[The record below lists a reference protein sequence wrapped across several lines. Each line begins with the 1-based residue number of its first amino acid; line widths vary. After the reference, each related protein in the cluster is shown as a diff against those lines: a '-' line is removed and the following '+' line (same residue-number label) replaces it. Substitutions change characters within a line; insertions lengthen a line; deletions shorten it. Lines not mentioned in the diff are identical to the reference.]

1 MKKGASFD
9 LYDNIPED
17 MRIYLQNYGFNF
29 SKKMCDFAVSM
40 MKTKEGKITPI
51 PKEKYDELLKLYGI
65 ELEKDNGYNGLY
77 VLHMAKADYWGTV
90 ISSEDQLAKFIK
102 AYIDDPDYPST
113 EKAFRHFLADM
124 YGFVVNAHVSIRLGV
139 FAFYDSKPS
148 SVHVRLVWSISLL
161 EDFLIPQYL
170 K

>member
-65 ELEKDNGYNGLY
+65 ELEKI
-77 VLHMAKADYWGTV
+77 MV
-90 ISSEDQLAKFIK
+90 IMGCMFYTWLKQI
-102 AYIDDPDYPST
+102 I
-113 EKAFRHFLADM
+113 
-124 YGFVVNAHVSIRLGV
+124 GV
-139 FAFYDSKPS
+139 
-148 SVHVRLVWSISLL
+148 
-161 EDFLIPQYL
+161 Q
-170 K
+170 

>member
-1 MKKGASFD
+1 MYKGASFD

-51 PKEKYDELLKLYGI
+51 PKEKYDELLKRYGV

-90 ISSEDQLAKFIK
+90 ITSEDQLAHFIK

-124 YGFVVNAHVSIRLGV
+124 YGFGIAIN
-139 FAFYDSKPS
+139 
-148 SVHVRLVWSISLL
+148 W
-161 EDFLIPQYL
+161 EDML
-170 K
+170 